1 MVKKASEAEILEE
14 LYDLILSKTLNSKE
28 REVLVKSKNN
38 LEKGNYTPK
47 VINDLQHSLAPLAS
61 KQELPSEAMRFYIQL
76 SQQFIERG
84 QRGSWLSF

>member
-28 REVLVKSKNN
+28 REVLVQSKNN

-47 VINDLQHSLAPLAS
+47 VINDLQHSLAPLAR
-61 KQELPSEAMRFYIQL
+61 KQELSSEVVRFYLQL
-76 SQQFIERG
+76 SQQFDVK
-84 QRGSWLSF
+84 SSF

>member
-47 VINDLQHSLAPLAS
+47 VINDLQHSLAPLAR
-61 KQELPSEAMRFYIQL
+61 KQELSSEVVRFYLQL

-84 QRGSWLSF
+84 QHGSWLSL

>member
-38 LEKGNYTPK
+38 LEKGNYTSK
-47 VINDLQHSLAPLAS
+47 VINDLQHSLALLLENRNYLV
-61 KQELPSEAMRFYIQL
+61 KL
-76 SQQFIERG
+76 
-84 QRGSWLSF
+84 

>member
-28 REVLVKSKNN
+28 REVLVKSKN
-38 LEKGNYTPK
+38 YTPK
-47 VINDLQHSLAPLAS
+47 VINDLQHSLAPLAR
-61 KQELPSEAMRFYIQL
+61 KQELSSEVVRFYLQL

-84 QRGSWLSF
+84 QRGSWLSL